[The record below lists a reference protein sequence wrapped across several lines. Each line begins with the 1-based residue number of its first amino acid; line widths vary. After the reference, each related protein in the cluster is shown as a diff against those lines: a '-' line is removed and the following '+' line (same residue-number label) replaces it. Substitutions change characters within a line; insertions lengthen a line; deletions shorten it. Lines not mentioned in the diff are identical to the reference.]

1 VRGEYAV
8 KARPGPT
15 VLMIAGG
22 GMVRRMA
29 VSLPARSRHAASLR
43 R

>member
-1 VRGEYAV
+1 
-8 KARPGPT
+8 
-15 VLMIAGG
+15 MIAGG